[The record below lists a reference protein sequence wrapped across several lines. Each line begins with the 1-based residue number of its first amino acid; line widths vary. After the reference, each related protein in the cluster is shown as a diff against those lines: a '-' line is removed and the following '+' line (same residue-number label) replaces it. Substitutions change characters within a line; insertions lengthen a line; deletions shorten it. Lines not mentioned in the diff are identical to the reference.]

1 MLSLETKSAFVRA
14 RIEPQLKI
22 DAEQVLH
29 DLGITPTQAVTMLY
43 KAVVRDHE
51 WPISLKIPNVETK
64 KALDET
70 DRGIGLVEC
79 KDIQDLF
86 DKLEI

>member
-1 MLSLETKSAFVRA
+1 MLSLGNKSAFVRA
-14 RIEPQLKI
+14 RIAPQLKI
-22 DAEQVLH
+22 DAERVLH

-43 KAVVRDHE
+43 KAVVRSHE
-51 WPISLKIPNVETK
+51 WPVSLKIPNAETK

-70 DRGIGLVEC
+70 DRGEGVTEC